1 MNDLDDKLKKIN
13 DTISKKNK
21 KEAEIK
27 KNKSK
32 KEIND
37 WQKAMDL
44 WAKFFDCESFKKDLQ
59 KILLTFENTKSF
71 DQNNNKIDYKW
82 SFEPINLDIQDR
94 EKQVRFYI
102 KDEIIELQIFWG
114 IYGEKIEFH
123 LNNYKL
129 DPPDILSEKYNKQN
143 LAYKK
148 SIEDLKLGEDFDK
161 PMIKRLGSD
170 GIGTGFI
177 GENLEKKR
185 TFDLDLSVEAKKK
198 FTDEILKTFK
208 RQNGIN

>member
-1 MNDLDDKLKKIN
+1 MDDLDDKLKKIN

-21 KEAEIK
+21 KEAEIE
-27 KNKSK
+27 KNRSK
-32 KEIND
+32 KEINH

-44 WAKFFDCESFKKDLQ
+44 WAKYFDCESFKKDLQ

-114 IYGEKIEFH
+114 IYDEKIEFH

-129 DPPDILSEKYNKQN
+129 DPPDILSEKYNKRN

-148 SIEDLKLGEDFDK
+148 SIEDLKKGEDFDK
-161 PMIKRLGSD
+161 AMIKRLGFD
-170 GIGTGFI
+170 AIGFM

-185 TFDLDLSVEAKKK
+185 TFDLDLSVEAKKN
-198 FTDEILKTFK
+198 FIEEILKTFE
-208 RQNGIN
+208 RQNGID